1 MPPAPAET
9 KSGPIKVALP
19 GTPATPSP
27 SAESQPPPAAV
38 GTPDIDPAI
47 KNAFSETDPVKINL
61 EIFAKLPTRFGLP
74 VQDAYFSLP
83 MVFNDRRFEIINFE
97 GGEITSIMELRDEWF
112 YGFYLS
118 HNSEKKVLLV
128 YACNGTHIEW
138 GPDRCVVQ
146 QSIRS
151 EPEEYNTSGLL
162 GFAQDKEDQFVFIVT
177 VGFKEW
183 IKTREKHCAEV
194 TVFFH
199 TVKEMAAAPDD
210 YKWVWPE
217 RPAA

>member
-1 MPPAPAET
+1 MRKIIITGGAGYIGSHTYVELVN
-9 KSGPIKVALP
+9 SGYHPII
-19 GTPATPSP
+19 
-27 SAESQPPPAAV
+27 
-38 GTPDIDPAI
+38 ID
-47 KNAFSETDPVKINL
+47 NFS
-61 EIFAKLPTRFGLP
+61 
-74 VQDAYFSLP
+74 
-83 MVFNDRRFEIINFE
+83 
-97 GGEITSIMELRDEWF
+97 
-112 YGFYLS
+112 
-118 HNSEKKVLLV
+118 NSDKKVLLV

-217 RPAA
+217 RPTA